1 MRMRNTSPLGGL
13 FLLLWALMVG
23 ADFYAPWFVLPDV
36 VMVAALYLFLFVSQL
51 PLWRWLLPVSL
62 LMDVA
67 SASPFGFHA
76 LFYALGALMV
86 SPFPGIWRMA
96 APVVS
101 VMVLCLLAFALQV
114 LRCLLFYLWQ
124 GVPAPP
130 GWLWGGLLSLLL
142 LPLVRWF
149 ADRSAQRILG
159 ELR

>member
-1 MRMRNTSPLGGL
+1 MAYNKKEVLQANTEAIRVVLRLEKERREATEAEKVLARRALRLWIPLIAT
-13 FLLLWALMVG
+13 F
-23 ADFYAPWFVLPDV
+23 
-36 VMVAALYLFLFVSQL
+36 
-51 PLWRWLLPVSL
+51 
-62 LMDVA
+62 
-67 SASPFGFHA
+67 
-76 LFYALGALMV
+76 GALMV

-142 LPLVRWF
+142 LPILRWF
-149 ADRSAQRILG
+149 ADRSAQCILG
-159 ELR
+159 VAR